1 MEERIKNVIERM
13 KADNIKFIRLQFVDL
28 HGIPKNVSI
37 PCELENMEDLLTTAF
52 QSGNATAILSGVIV
66 YLIVFLQRKN
76 TAATRDD
83 SISSLK
89 KEIDDLKNSK
99 LLMQKDIDFLV
110 HENSGIKE
118 DIKEIKGTLQQI
130 AVSIAEIAVQYKEFK
145 ENNKKR

>member
-1 MEERIKNVIERM
+1 
-13 KADNIKFIRLQFVDL
+13 
-28 HGIPKNVSI
+28 
-37 PCELENMEDLLTTAF
+37 
-52 QSGNATAILSGVIV
+52 
-66 YLIVFLQRKN
+66 VFLQRKN

-83 SISSLK
+83 TISKLK
-89 KEIDDLKNSK
+89 EDIDNLNKQK

-130 AVSIAEIAVQYKEFK
+130 AVSIAEIAVQYKEFR